1 MENKSKDGL
10 VKALSN
16 TIICLKVCVHYAI
29 DKQKTRYGDRTGSQ
43 KYNENIV

>member
-16 TIICLKVCVHYAI
+16 TICLKVCVHYAI
-29 DKQKTRYGDRTGSQ
+29 DKQKTQYGDRTGPQ